1 MHSEID
7 KTGINVERALAKD
20 FALHTNRNMFLTG
33 KAGTGKTTLLKEI
46 LKETNKKY
54 LVTAPTGVAAI
65 NAGGIT
71 LHSFLFL
78 PLKTFLPIKYSNH
91 RGDIFCDQNQL
102 VKHQKFNR
110 EKLDLILELELLV
123 IDEISMVRADV
134 FDAIDYTLRRIRRN
148 PAPFGGV
155 QLLIIGDLFQ
165 LSPVVRQEV
174 EPVLNEFYKS
184 PYFFDSMV
192 WQSSKMLTIEL
203 KKVYRQE
210 EQHFVDI
217 LNKIREGDRDQTI
230 VDELNKRFISD
241 PEYSDIIALTTHNR
255 KADKINQEELSSLGS
270 EEKSLSAKISG
281 KFPQSAFPTL
291 ENITLKEGA
300 QVMFIRNHPDELY
313 FNGKIGKVTKLGDE
327 LITVKTTD
335 GKSIL
340 VDKIDWKNMKYSVNP
355 ETEKIEQEEIGS
367 FTQFPLRLAWAV
379 TVHKSQ
385 GLTFDKVILDLEGS
399 FASGQM
405 YVALSRCRSLEG
417 LHLSSKVNLSNII
430 VDQRIVRFTKE
441 QQSEVDFQALL
452 AEEKKIYGDE
462 RFKKSFAVEK
472 ISANL
477 NMWREVIL
485 DKEIPSQTDALIMVD
500 DLQDEFDKIARVAN
514 TFSQRLSLM
523 MEDEEVDDAHIIE
536 RSQKAIDYFTDEIH
550 EKILKKIFVHGAE
563 YSVKSVAKGYLDEVE
578 NVENAIWKIIEKFYA
593 IEYNGQSLNIEKPK
607 HQRLESSKPKK
618 KERVKKVKG
627 ETYTKTLEM
636 FEDGKALAL
645 IAKERGLA
653 LGTIETHIS
662 KLIKEG
668 KVSIF
673 DVMKEKKVEKA
684 LKVSKA
690 YMDLNYTELILKMPF
705 KMSFGELRW
714 ITAYRDLLNEQN
726 ESFD

>member
-1 MHSEID
+1 MSGELEKAEKNI
-7 KTGINVERALAKD
+7 ERALAKD
-20 FALHTNRNMFLTG
+20 FALYTNRNIFLTG

-46 LKETNKKY
+46 LKETDKKY

-78 PLKTFLPIKYSNH
+78 PLKTFLPIKYSNQG
-91 RGDIFCDQNQL
+91 GDVFCDQAQL

-134 FDAIDYTLRRIRRN
+134 FDVIDFTLRRIRRN

-165 LSPVVRQEV
+165 LSPVVKQGV

-192 WQSSKMLTIEL
+192 WQNSRMLTIEL

-217 LNKIREGDRDQTI
+217 LNKIREGSRDQTI
-230 VDELNKRFISD
+230 VDELNKKFVD
-241 PEYSDIIALTTHNR
+241 QPEYSDIIALTTHNR
-255 KADKINQEELSSLGS
+255 KADKINQDELAKLTS

-281 KFPQSAFPTL
+281 RFPQSAFPTL
-291 ENITLKEGA
+291 ENIVLKEGA

-313 FNGKIGKVTKLGDE
+313 FNGKIGKVTKVGGE

-340 VDKIDWKNMKYSVNP
+340 VDKIDWKNMKYQVNP
-355 ETEKIEQEEIGS
+355 ETDKIEQEEIGS

-385 GLTFDKVILDLEGS
+385 GLTFDKVILDLQGS

-405 YVALSRCRSLEG
+405 YVALSRCRSLDG
-417 LHLSSKVNLSNII
+417 LHLSTKVNLSNII
-430 VDQRIVRFTKE
+430 VDQRIVRFSNE
-441 QQSEVDFQALL
+441 QQSEVDFQNLL
-452 AEEKKIYGDE
+452 VEERKIFGDE

-477 NMWREVIL
+477 DMWRDVIL
-485 DKEIPSQTDALIMVD
+485 DKQIPGQADLLIMVD
-500 DLQDEFDKIARVAN
+500 DLQAEFDKIEKVAS

-523 MEDEEVDDAHIIE
+523 MDDETVEDAHIIE
-536 RSQKAIDYFTDEIH
+536 RSQKAIQYFTDEIH
-550 EKILKKIFVHGAE
+550 EKILKKVFIHGAE
-563 YSVKSVAKGYLDEVE
+563 YSVKSVAKGYLREVE
-578 NVENAIWKIIEKFYA
+578 DVENAIWKIIEKFYS
-593 IEYNGQSLNIEKPK
+593 IEYNGEKLHKEKPK

-662 KLIKEG
+662 KLIKDG

-673 DVMKEKKVEKA
+673 DVMKEKRVEKA

-690 YMDLNYTELILKMPF
+690 YVDLNYTELIMKMPF

-714 ITAYRDLLNEQN
+714 ITAYRDLLDEQN
-726 ESFD
+726 